1 MDNRRIAHGDKIET
15 VNQLMTLY
23 RRQVAYQDQD
33 GLVCVK
39 YNGLYLWHRWNDLDQ
54 CYRPSGSTR
63 ALGKDVTHIR
73 A

>member
-1 MDNRRIAHGDKIET
+1 MDNRITHGDRIET

-23 RRQVAYQDQD
+23 RRQVVYQDPD
-33 GLVCVK
+33 GLVAVK
-39 YNGLYLWHRWNDLDQ
+39 YNGLYLWHRWNDEDQ

-63 ALGKDVTHIR
+63 TSGKVTPIR